1 MLGVFQKATEALL
14 FFCEKSNG
22 RIDKMKALKLVYFAD
37 RMHLRRFGRTILG
50 GDYFG
55 MCHGPVHSEVRDVIE
70 KTQLNDPD
78 EESYVEERLKRDDN
92 EIVVAENARFS
103 RDNPAFSDSEVD
115 VMDEVWRIFGSFDQW
130 LLREITHLYPEWKK
144 NGQTLNSENRR
155 FQMNLMDFFQDLD
168 LESLETLKTK
178 FRFDGDP
185 FEEDE
190 DVLAY
195 STEIFKE
202 RLVITQ

>member
-14 FFCEKSNG
+14 FFCEKSKG
-22 RIDKMKALKLVYFAD
+22 KIDKMKALKLVYFAD
-37 RMHLRRFGRTILG
+37 RMHLRRFGRTILS

-55 MCHGPVHSEVRDVIE
+55 MYHGPVHSEARDVIE

-78 EESYVEERLKRDDN
+78 EESYVEERLRRDDD
-92 EIVVAENARFS
+92 EVVVAENAGFS

-115 VMDEVWRIFGSFDQW
+115 VMEEVWQVFGRYHQ
-130 LLREITHLYPEWKK
+130 LKLREITHLYPEWKK
-144 NGQTLNSENRR
+144 KGQTLRR
-155 FQMNLMDFFQDLD
+155 DNKRFRMNLLDFFDNPEP
-168 LESLETLKTK
+168 ESLDILKNE
-178 FRFDGDP
+178 FGFAGDP
-185 FEEDE
+185 FGEDE